1 MERIGSLI
9 NRVGEY
15 WKNRYGK
22 KVYKLNFHGDFT
34 CPNLDGTIGSEGCIY
49 CNMKALEPLKDLDAD
64 SRIEDH
70 MNYLKERNG
79 AEAFIAYFQD
89 YSSTYPAHG
98 VKDRL
103 KYLEE
108 LYRKALSHPGIV
120 GISVSTRPDAVT
132 KAELDILRSLDTDV
146 TIELGLQTINEK
158 DLDWIGRG
166 HTVEQFSTTVE
177 LVSSYGFETV
187 AHIIL
192 GLPDETDT
200 GIFDM
205 ARFLNN
211 SKISGLKIHQLMI
224 LKNSRL
230 EKLYIEGK
238 APQVL
243 TETEYFR
250 RLGILISHLKKDI
263 VIHRLYADA
272 PKKDLIA
279 PLWCTNKTGIQDR
292 IFKYFK
298 ENKIRQG
305 SDLNYLS

>member
-1 MERIGSLI
+1 LNDYSDII
-9 NRVGEY
+9 TRVSDH
-15 WKNRYGK
+15 WKKKFGK

-49 CNMKALEPLKDLDAD
+49 CNMKALEPLKDLEAG
-64 SRIEDH
+64 SSIEDH
-70 MNYLKERNG
+70 INYLKERNG

-98 VKDRL
+98 VKNRL

-108 LYRKALSHPGIV
+108 LYRNAVSHPGIV
-120 GISVSTRPDAVT
+120 GISVSTRPDAIT
-132 KAELDILRSLDTDV
+132 KAELDILKSLDTHV

-158 DLDWIGRG
+158 DLDWIGRA
-166 HTVEQFSTTVE
+166 HTVEQFSSTVE

-192 GLPDETDT
+192 GLPNESDA
-200 GIFDM
+200 GIFEL
-205 ARFLNN
+205 ARFLND
-211 SKISGLKIHQLMI
+211 SKITGLKIHQLMI

-230 EKLYIEGK
+230 EKLYKEGK
-238 APQVL
+238 APEILSQ
-243 TETEYFR
+243 TEYFR
-250 RLGILISHLKKDI
+250 RFGILISHLKKDI

-279 PLWCTNKTGIQDR
+279 PLWCANKTGLQDR

-298 ENKIRQG
+298 ENKIKQR
-305 SDLNYLS
+305 SEL

>member
-1 MERIGSLI
+1 LNDYSDII
-9 NRVGEY
+9 TRVSDH
-15 WKNRYGK
+15 WKNKFGK

-49 CNMKALEPLKDLDAD
+49 CNMKALEPLKDLEAD
-64 SRIEDH
+64 SSIEDH
-70 MNYLKERNG
+70 IKYLKERNG

-98 VKDRL
+98 VKDRI

-108 LYRKALSHPGIV
+108 LYRNAVSHPDMV
-120 GISVSTRPDAVT
+120 GISVSTRPDAVS
-132 KAELDILRSLDTDV
+132 KAELDILRSLNTHV

-158 DLDWIGRG
+158 NLDWIGRA
-166 HTVEQFSTTVE
+166 HTVEQFSQAVE
-177 LVSSYGFETV
+177 LASSYGFETV

-192 GLPDETDT
+192 GLPGETDA
-200 GIFDM
+200 GIFEL
-205 ARFLNN
+205 AQFLND
-211 SKISGLKIHQLMI
+211 SYISGLKIHQLMI

-230 EKLYIEGK
+230 QKLYIEGK
-238 APQVL
+238 APEIL
-243 TETEYFR
+243 SETEYFR

-279 PLWCTNKTGIQDR
+279 PLWCVNKTGLQDR
-292 IFKYFK
+292 IFKYFI

-305 SDLNYLS
+305 SEL